1 MQVEAIY
8 HQGQVQFKQPIRF
21 KYDDFPITVILP
33 EEAVIAEEASAI
45 QTQQT
50 TEAAQSLL
58 DRIKSILGEHYRPR
72 PEPSIEQD
80 KEALLEALE
89 ERYSR

>member
-8 HQGQVQFKQPIRF
+8 HQGQIQFKQPMRF
-21 KYDDFPITVILP
+21 KYDDFPITVTLP
-33 EEAVIAEEASAI
+33 EDAFIIEAPAEQASS
-45 QTQQT
+45 
-50 TEAAQSLL
+50 EAAQSLL
-58 DRIKSILGEHYRPR
+58 ERIKSILGKHYRPR

-80 KEALLEALE
+80 RETLLEALE

>member
-8 HQGQVQFKQPIRF
+8 HQGQVQFKQPMRF

-33 EEAVIAEEASAI
+33 EEAVVTEEASTI
-45 QTQQT
+45 QTQP
-50 TEAAQSLL
+50 TEEAHSLL
-58 DRIKSILGEHYRPR
+58 DRIKSILGEHYHPR

-80 KEALLEALE
+80 RETLLEALE

>member
-8 HQGQVQFKQPIRF
+8 HQGQIQFKHPIRF
-21 KYDDFPITVILP
+21 KYEDFPITVTLP
-33 EEAVIAEEASAI
+33 EDAVVMEISAEQATS
-45 QTQQT
+45 
-50 TEAAQSLL
+50 EAAQSLL

-80 KEALLEALE
+80 RETLLETLE
-89 ERYSR
+89 EIYSR

>member
-8 HQGQVQFKQPIRF
+8 HQGQVQFKQPMRF
-21 KYDDFPITVILP
+21 KYDDFPITVTLP
-33 EEAVIAEEASAI
+33 EDAVIMEAPVEQANS
-45 QTQQT
+45 
-50 TEAAQSLL
+50 EAAQSLL
-58 DRIKSILGEHYRPR
+58 ERIKSILGEHYRPR

-80 KEALLEALE
+80 RETLLEALE